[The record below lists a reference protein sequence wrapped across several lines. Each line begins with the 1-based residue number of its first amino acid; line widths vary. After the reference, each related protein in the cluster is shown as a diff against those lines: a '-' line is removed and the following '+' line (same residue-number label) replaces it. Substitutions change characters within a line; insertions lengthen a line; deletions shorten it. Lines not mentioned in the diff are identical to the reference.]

1 MSTKENTLQLPPEFP
16 CTSTSESGSE
26 TKININKIGKNI
38 MYNNNIY
45 INFMKAIVILSPCFF
60 IFENL
65 NIMKIL

>member
-16 CTSTSESGSE
+16 CTSTSESDSE
-26 TKININKIGKNI
+26 TKTNINKIGKNI

-45 INFMKAIVILSPCFF
+45 IFF